1 MYTAQQLKHPV
12 RGEAWDDCMWAG
24 WVQSLQPPCLA
35 LTPAP
40 PLLPLPQKIRA
51 KLRDKWW
58 LVECTITVL
67 MFLCLSFSG
76 LGFFFCC
83 IIFGFQMVCVRSVVW
98 LFSGFEDLSE
108 VSADGG
114 AAGGYGSLAA
124 PMATSSVQKQI
135 DGKGGA
141 GAKGG
146 APAWKPKPVPLDE
159 ERMQIYWVDNSR
171 FWLETF
177 VIAKHLMVYLG
188 TLYRWDTWWQPGVGS
203 FFESFMMPMFSA
215 CSGFLSK
222 GDPTPERS
230 LRVIFRAWIPF
241 VIINVFYQWIDG
253 GFMSLWTTYFDVLN
267 CLEVTWFLAAWIQWR
282 LILPYICSLP
292 PTAAMATAYVLSW
305 MGGYWFIDEPTF
317 HQAEVIGFLPYVV
330 TGYVTKLEHIQMLDK
345 KWIRQA
351 SWLTLGTL
359 FVSLMAF
366 SKATFSGSDLA
377 AYQKSHFNIYN
388 YYWWMRQYNR
398 SFYFD
403 TYGAE
408 GNPGYWGFWTV
419 RFVGQMVTWVFGL
432 SFFGLIPHDKQ
443 LYSEAGS
450 NTVYPYCL
458 QVWYLKFMGNLL
470 NLLTGATHYPNHVWY
485 AMPVW
490 IVNFA
495 LVPLVNLL
503 FAHRWVRKWTC
514 FIFNPTWAMKLVG
527 FADPDKFLA
536 ESENPRAPDMMTH
549 CISFLGLFTV
559 TSLVLFVGGGVH
571 CIMNQDSLGCSHVGA

>member
-1 MYTAQQLKHPV
+1 MVSVPCSSYRTAVPIWLSSLITAVALAAIVLMYTAQQLKHP
-12 RGEAWDDCMWAG
+12 
-24 WVQSLQPPCLA
+24 
-35 LTPAP
+35 
-40 PLLPLPQKIRA
+40 KIRA
-51 KLRDKWW
+51 KLRDRWW
-58 LVECTITVL
+58 LVETTVTML
-67 MFLCLSFSG
+67 MFLTLSFSG

-83 IIFGFQMVCVRSVVW
+83 IVFGFQMVCVRSVVW
-98 LFSGFEDLSE
+98 LFAGFEELQQVEAGD
-108 VSADGG
+108 SA
-114 AAGGYGSLAA
+114 YGSLAA
-124 PMATSSVQKQI
+124 ALPAAG
-135 DGKGGA
+135 GKGGA
-141 GAKGG
+141 GGKG
-146 APAWKPKPVPLDE
+146 ASWKPKAVPLDE
-159 ERMQIYWVDNSR
+159 ERLQIYWIDNAR
-171 FWLETF
+171 FWLETL

-188 TLYRWDTWWQPGVGS
+188 TLYRWDTWWQPGVAS
-203 FFESFMMPMFSA
+203 FMESFMMPMFST

-241 VIINVFYQWIDG
+241 AIINVFYQWIDG
-253 GFMSLWTTYFDVLN
+253 GFMSLWTTYFDLLN
-267 CLEVTWFLAAWIQWR
+267 CLEVTWFLSAWIQWR
-282 LILPYICSLP
+282 LILPYLCSLP
-292 PTAAMATAYVLSW
+292 PTAAIGASYIISW

-317 HQAEVIGFLPYVV
+317 HQAEVVGFLPYVV
-330 TGYVTKLEHIQMLDK
+330 SGYVLKLEHIQLLDK

-366 SKATFSGSDLA
+366 SKATFSGSDVA
-377 AYQKSHFNIYN
+377 AYQETHFNIYN

-398 SFYFD
+398 SYYFD

-419 RFVGQMVTWVFGL
+419 RAVGQIVTWIFGL
-432 SFFGLIPHDKQ
+432 SFFGLVPHDKQ
-443 LYSEAGS
+443 MYSEAGS
-450 NTVYPYCL
+450 NTIYPYCL
-458 QVWYLKFMGNLL
+458 QVWYLKFMGNLI
-470 NLLTGATHYPNHVWY
+470 NLLTGATHFPNHVWY
-485 AMPVW
+485 AVPVW
-490 IVNFA
+490 LVNFM

-559 TSLVLFVGGGVH
+559 TSLVLFIGGGVR
-571 CIMNQDSLGCSHVGA
+571 CVMNQDAPDCTHVGA